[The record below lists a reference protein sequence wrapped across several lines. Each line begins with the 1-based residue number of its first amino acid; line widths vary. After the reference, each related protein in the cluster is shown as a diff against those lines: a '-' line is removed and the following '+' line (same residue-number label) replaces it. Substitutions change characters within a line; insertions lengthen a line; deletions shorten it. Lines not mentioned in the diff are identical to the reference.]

1 MSRRRCFMR
10 CERKLPLF
18 GLPKEEELR
27 KKWLQFI
34 FISIPTQFN
43 PNLSLC
49 SQHFTDDCFMNHTQF
64 VNGFSQRLHMKYGAV
79 PTLFGDPGNPVP
91 QPIIAPLA
99 RFHDVGC
106 QTDAPQTMSVGTRVL
121 ILPKKVTVGTQLAWG
136 TLKHRHVRSKG
147 SQTTESSLRVDNET
161 FSSHPDFHLP
171 STSIETPGLRPRKR
185 PRLELE
191 YDMEQEEEEEE
202 EDVWDPTR
210 EVKREPKEAMYSPVG
225 SVVTEGSETPPTY
238 SDCKYIVFESCLKE
252 LFDTCPVCKR
262 SCEVLRRRMGTFV
275 AFTQLCQNCTYSRRW
290 QSQPV
295 VGSTP
300 VGNLQIS
307 AATYF
312 TGSCFSQLEK
322 ICKAMHLQIFPYD
335 TFRKHARSFL
345 EPAVVYKWKVDQHNL
360 LQKLHQGGK
369 VAVGGDMQTTGK
381 KYGSYTLMHLESNR
395 IVDLQL
401 VQSNEVG
408 GRIHMEK
415 EGLKRCLN
423 VLESNCLPV
432 EYIVTDRRPQIQKF
446 LSERNITQFYD
457 VWHFEK
463 DLSVKLKKLSQS
475 KDCGVLKNWLR
486 SIKNHVYW
494 TAVSSTSGHEKVAKW
509 TSLVNHVQN
518 VHVHKD
524 PIFPKCEHPV
534 KVSRDE
540 SKYVKPGSIA
550 LNKLEKVLVNKT
562 VVGDVEKLSHHNQT
576 ASLEAFHRLIQRFVP
591 KNGVLPFMEM
601 LCRLYLAVMHFNENA
616 NREVVYKVVILE
628 DFKGECITKPV
639 KTEPT
644 HNYVDDLMRLVF
656 DEVLE
661 DPTPFV
667 EELKTIPIPG
677 ERSSQQERPSNR
689 EEVPHNVSSQVMLGS
704 QHTNLLVQ
712 QTPGVSGIQ
721 PWFIILNAP
730 S

>member
-1 MSRRRCFMR
+1 
-10 CERKLPLF
+10 
-18 GLPKEEELR
+18 
-27 KKWLQFI
+27 
-34 FISIPTQFN
+34 
-43 PNLSLC
+43 
-49 SQHFTDDCFMNHTQF
+49 
-64 VNGFSQRLHMKYGAV
+64 
-79 PTLFGDPGNPVP
+79 
-91 QPIIAPLA
+91 
-99 RFHDVGC
+99 
-106 QTDAPQTMSVGTRVL
+106 MSVGTRVL

-147 SQTTESSLRVDNET
+147 SQTTESSLRVGNET

-171 STSIETPGLRPRKR
+171 STSIETP
-185 PRLELE
+185 
-191 YDMEQEEEEEE
+191 
-202 EDVWDPTR
+202 
-210 EVKREPKEAMYSPVG
+210 
-225 SVVTEGSETPPTY
+225 EGSETPPTY

-262 SCEVLRRRMGTFV
+262 SCDVLRRRMGTFV

-360 LQKLHQGGK
+360 LQQLHQGFGK
-369 VAVGGDMQTTGK
+369 VAVGGDMQTTAIP
-381 KYGSYTLMHLESNR
+381 SPFTLKSAAPTPSIRPPRQADSNMA
-395 IVDLQL
+395 
-401 VQSNEVG
+401 G
-408 GRIHMEK
+408 
-415 EGLKRCLN
+415 
-423 VLESNCLPV
+423 
-432 EYIVTDRRPQIQKF
+432 
-446 LSERNITQFYD
+446 
-457 VWHFEK
+457 
-463 DLSVKLKKLSQS
+463 
-475 KDCGVLKNWLR
+475 
-486 SIKNHVYW
+486 
-494 TAVSSTSGHEKVAKW
+494 A
-509 TSLVNHVQN
+509 
-518 VHVHKD
+518 
-524 PIFPKCEHPV
+524 
-534 KVSRDE
+534 
-540 SKYVKPGSIA
+540 
-550 LNKLEKVLVNKT
+550 
-562 VVGDVEKLSHHNQT
+562 
-576 ASLEAFHRLIQRFVP
+576 
-591 KNGVLPFMEM
+591 
-601 LCRLYLAVMHFNENA
+601 
-616 NREVVYKVVILE
+616 
-628 DFKGECITKPV
+628 GE
-639 KTEPT
+639 
-644 HNYVDDLMRLVF
+644 NYVDDLMRLVF

-712 QTPGVSGIQ
+712 QAPGVSGIQ

>member
-1 MSRRRCFMR
+1 
-10 CERKLPLF
+10 
-18 GLPKEEELR
+18 
-27 KKWLQFI
+27 
-34 FISIPTQFN
+34 
-43 PNLSLC
+43 
-49 SQHFTDDCFMNHTQF
+49 
-64 VNGFSQRLHMKYGAV
+64 
-79 PTLFGDPGNPVP
+79 
-91 QPIIAPLA
+91 
-99 RFHDVGC
+99 
-106 QTDAPQTMSVGTRVL
+106 MSVGTRVL

-147 SQTTESSLRVDNET
+147 SQTTESSLRVGNET

-191 YDMEQEEEEEE
+191 
-202 EDVWDPTR
+202 
-210 EVKREPKEAMYSPVG
+210 
-225 SVVTEGSETPPTY
+225 PTY

-369 VAVGGDMQTTGK
+369 VTVGGDMQTTGK

-463 DLSVKLKKLSQS
+463 
-475 KDCGVLKNWLR
+475 
-486 SIKNHVYW
+486 
-494 TAVSSTSGHEKVAKW
+494 
-509 TSLVNHVQN
+509 
-518 VHVHKD
+518 
-524 PIFPKCEHPV
+524 
-534 KVSRDE
+534 
-540 SKYVKPGSIA
+540 
-550 LNKLEKVLVNKT
+550 
-562 VVGDVEKLSHHNQT
+562 
-576 ASLEAFHRLIQRFVP
+576 AS
-591 KNGVLPFMEM
+591 
-601 LCRLYLAVMHFNENA
+601 ENRA
-616 NREVVYKVVILE
+616 N
-628 DFKGECITKPV
+628 T
-639 KTEPT
+639 
-644 HNYVDDLMRLVF
+644 
-656 DEVLE
+656 
-661 DPTPFV
+661 
-667 EELKTIPIPG
+667 
-677 ERSSQQERPSNR
+677 
-689 EEVPHNVSSQVMLGS
+689 
-704 QHTNLLVQ
+704 
-712 QTPGVSGIQ
+712 
-721 PWFIILNAP
+721 
-730 S
+730 